1 MKIAF
6 FELEDWEKKY
16 FETKLNDHELSFFD
30 EPLTEDFD
38 QNLNGGPSG
47 CDAEIISVF
56 IYSKI
61 NAKTLDKL
69 PKLKFIATRSTGYDH
84 IDITECKKRGIVVS
98 NVPSYGENTVAEH
111 PFALILALSRKI
123 IESANQTKVGNFD
136 LTNLR
141 GFDLKGK
148 VIGVIGTGK
157 IGSHVVRMAH
167 GFEMQTIAYD
177 PFQNTELI
185 DQYSLDYVE
194 LDDLLSK
201 SDIVTLHLP
210 LNAKTVHVI
219 STKNIGKIKKGA
231 YLINTARGGLV
242 ETMALVTALQDGT
255 LAGAG
260 IDVLEGESDI
270 KEEWQLLS
278 KKFSREQATID
289 MANNILLKNP
299 KVIVTPHNAFNSTEA
314 LQRIMNTTNENIE
327 GFTAGKIVNQAE

>member
-111 PFALILALSRKI
+111 TFALILALSRKI
-123 IESANQTKVGNFD
+123 VECVERTKKGSFE
-136 LTNLR
+136 LSGLR
-141 GFDLKGK
+141 GFDLRGK
-148 VIGVIGTGK
+148 TLG
-157 IGSHVVRMAH
+157 
-167 GFEMQTIAYD
+167 
-177 PFQNTELI
+177 
-185 DQYSLDYVE
+185 
-194 LDDLLSK
+194 
-201 SDIVTLHLP
+201 IVGCG
-210 LNAKTVHVI
+210 
-219 STKNIGKIKKGA
+219 NIGQ
-231 YLINTARGGLV
+231 RGQYTEIV
-242 ETMALVTALQDGT
+242 V
-255 LAGAG
+255 
-260 IDVLEGESDI
+260 
-270 KEEWQLLS
+270 
-278 KKFSREQATID
+278 SRHQSND
-289 MANNILLKNP
+289 D
-299 KVIVTPHNAFNSTEA
+299 F
-314 LQRIMNTTNENIE
+314 
-327 GFTAGKIVNQAE
+327 

>member
-6 FELEDWEKKY
+6 FELEDWEKKF
-16 FETKLNDHELSFFD
+16 FEAKLSAHELSFFD
-30 EPLTEDFD
+30 EPLTEYFD
-38 QNLNGGPSG
+38 QK

-61 NAKTLDKL
+61 DAKVLDKL

-84 IDITECKKRGIVVS
+84 IDIAECKKRGIVVS

-111 PFALILALSRKI
+111 TFALILALSRKI

-136 LTNLR
+136 LTDLR

-167 GFEMQTIAYD
+167 GFEMRILAFD
-177 PFQNTELI
+177 PLKNDELI
-185 DQYSLDYVE
+185 DHYGLKYVE
-194 LDDLLSK
+194 LEELLSQ
-201 SDIVTLHLP
+201 SDIITLHLP
-210 LNAKTVHVI
+210 LNDKTKHLI
-219 STKNIGKIKKGA
+219 SESNIGKIKKGA

-242 ETMALVTALQDGT
+242 ETTALVKALEEGI

-260 IDVLEGESDI
+260 IDVLEDEIDI

-278 KKFSREQATID
+278 KKFSREQMAINL
-289 MANNILLKNP
+289 ANNILLKNP
-299 KVIVTPHNAFNSTEA
+299 KVIITPHNAFNSQEA
-314 LQRIMNTTNENIE
+314 LQRIMDTTEENIE
-327 GFTAGKIVNQAE
+327 GYVAGKIINQAQ